1 MITLTAEEKQFV
13 VSTLKPLLKKNDI
26 SGVRSK
32 IKQEGEDRVGIFLME
47 NGIDLFEDLN
57 SLSKNDVPSGI
68 ERINIPGHIKNIDSK
83 TFYGNSELI
92 SVTFEEGVETIGSNA
107 FSGSGIKQIKLP
119 KSIKQIGT
127 GAFSYCAYL
136 KTVILPETVTTLPKG
151 LFKNTPNDIVIYTTS
166 RKGMSVDKQLR
177 CVENEVDW
185 YAEHLKLN
193 TDYLYEGRKSLR
205 WTTKTTSYR
214 EVNIDSSNRYV

>member
-92 SVTFEEGVETIGSNA
+92 SVTFETAIAFIKTSSLSTISAIVFGLLLS
-107 FSGSGIKQIKLP
+107 
-119 KSIKQIGT
+119 
-127 GAFSYCAYL
+127 SY
-136 KTVILPETVTTLPKG
+136 
-151 LFKNTPNDIVIYTTS
+151 
-166 RKGMSVDKQLR
+166 
-177 CVENEVDW
+177 
-185 YAEHLKLN
+185 
-193 TDYLYEGRKSLR
+193 SLG
-205 WTTKTTSYR
+205 
-214 EVNIDSSNRYV
+214 